1 MIKINTHKIKYQP
14 KNRYLIEKIIPIESK
29 QKFII
34 QSIS

>member
-1 MIKINTHKIKYQP
+1 MIKINIYKIKYQS
-14 KNRYLIEKIIPIESK
+14 KNRHLIEKIIPIESK